1 MRLWQRRSGSGEE
14 QRVGDRRIEAKS
26 WSDFP
31 GRCAALGGT
40 GTREWRCVM
49 EEDGPVALVNA
60 DPQQTIVMTSTDAAT
75 VSACLRYDATAQRI
89 RWRATAACYAALSPR
104 LASVRAYDAR
114 AATELAQPIDVTRHR
129 GNVVHHFLTE
139 KPATAAW
146 LVQVAERPEV
156 DLPPAFIAAIV
167 SIETKWMW
175 RPPQNRLGLGQVELQ
190 TRAAIVATDD
200 FQRAW
205 RGLHSNH
212 TVPVPGPAE
221 SVLCDLLVVGIR
233 LARIRA
239 QDGIAIPHFGDVA
252 GTDPTTSIRIAQ
264 ATRVLYGYPGLTTV
278 ARNVLAWGAGAV
290 VGVDG
295 VRPGFA
301 DRLDAFG
308 LIARRWLRD
317 FQAIEASQPPTAD
330 LPGSPLACLS
340 ATFPTD
346 CR

>member
-1 MRLWQRRSGSGEE
+1 MGE
-14 QRVGDRRIEAKS
+14 RRIETKS
-26 WSDFP
+26 WNDFP
-31 GRCAALGGT
+31 GSCAPLGGT
-40 GTREWRCVM
+40 GAREWRCVM
-49 EEDGPVALVNA
+49 EDAGPVALVNA
-60 DPQQTIVMTSTDAAT
+60 DPQQTIVMTTTSTAT
-75 VSACLRYDATAQRI
+75 VPACLRYDAAAQRI

-104 LASVRAYDAR
+104 LAIVRAHDAR
-114 AATELAQPIDVTRHR
+114 AATELAQPIDVMRHR

-146 LVQVAERPEV
+146 LVHVAERPEV

-175 RPPQNRLGLGQVELQ
+175 RPPQNRLGLGQVEPQ
-190 TRAAIVATDD
+190 TRAAIVATDA
-200 FQRAW
+200 FHRAW
-205 RGLHSNH
+205 RGVHSNH

-239 QDGIAIPHFGDVA
+239 QDGIAIPRFGATHDAAAIV
-252 GTDPTTSIRIAQ
+252 PIRIAQ
-264 ATRVLYGYPGLTTV
+264 AARVLYGYPGLATV
-278 ARNVLAWGAGAV
+278 ARNVLAWGTPAV
-290 VGVDG
+290 IDVDG

-308 LIARRWLRD
+308 LITRRWLRD
-317 FQAIEASQPPTAD
+317 FQAVEAAQSPTGA
-330 LPGSPLACLS
+330 PLVCLS
-340 ATFPTD
+340 ATFPAG